1 MEPKEI
7 RKQRT
12 LIYFIEATQ
21 ALIEEDGIDNL
32 TIRKIAARAGYNSA
46 TLYHY
51 FDNLNQLITY
61 ASLKHISLYNR
72 EFAQSVTDDMTERE
86 KFILMWDIFI
96 QHTVLHPH
104 AFASIFMHRPNSGE
118 LAEIF
123 TQYNELFPEDAMPPS
138 GAVYTFDQ
146 YASLTERN
154 MIVIERIRQEEGKI
168 SPRVNEINL
177 SMVYSYL
184 GFTNELLSATAAEKS
199 SLEKDILSCIHFL
212 SDLL

>member
-1 MEPKEI
+1 MDPKEI
-7 RKQRT
+7 RKKRT

-21 ALIEEDGIDNL
+21 ALIEEEGIDHL

-51 FDNLNQLITY
+51 FDNLDQLITY

-72 EFAQSVTDDMTERE
+72 EFAESVTDDMTERQ

-96 QHTVLHPH
+96 RQTVLHPH
-104 AFASIFMHRPNSGE
+104 AFASIFMHQPDSEN

-123 TQYNELFPEDAMPPS
+123 AQYNELFPEDAMPPS

-154 MIVIERIRQEEGKI
+154 MTVIEWIYKEEKR
-168 SPRVNEINL
+168 SNPHAAEINL

-184 GFTNELLSATAAEKS
+184 GFTNELLSAGPDEKS
-199 SLEKDILSCIHFL
+199 ALEKDLLSCIHFL
-212 SDLL
+212 ADLL

>member
-1 MEPKEI
+1 MDPKEI

-21 ALIEEDGIDNL
+21 ALIEEEGIDNL

-51 FDNLNQLITY
+51 FDNLDQLITY

-72 EFAQSVTDDMTERE
+72 EFAESVTDNMTERQ

-96 QHTVLHPH
+96 RQTVLHPH
-104 AFASIFMHRPNSGE
+104 AFASIFMHQPDSEN

-123 TQYNELFPEDAMPPS
+123 AQYNKLFPEDAMPPS
-138 GAVYTFDQ
+138 GTVYNFDQ

-154 MIVIERIRQEEGKI
+154 MTVIERIHQEEGHI
-168 SPRVNEINL
+168 SPQANEINL
-177 SMVYSYL
+177 SMIYSYL
-184 GFTNELLSATAAEKS
+184 GFTNELLSATSVEKLS
-199 SLEKDILSCIHFL
+199 MEKDILSCIHFL
-212 SDLL
+212 ADLL